1 MLLRFIPFALEIP
14 GVAKSCA
21 AFMLKSVSF
30 LSDKQ
35 LSDYK
40 TRIKPVSPCRVSV
53 TQLRQGSFRASRS
66 GACLLL
72 LTVARAIFCPQR
84 HFKDI
89 TCTKAREIWTQK
101 KEKGS

>member
-40 TRIKPVSPCRVSV
+40 TCIKPVSLVGFP
-53 TQLRQGSFRASRS
+53 
-66 GACLLL
+66 
-72 LTVARAIFCPQR
+72 
-84 HFKDI
+84 
-89 TCTKAREIWTQK
+89 
-101 KEKGS
+101 

>member
-40 TRIKPVSPCRVSV
+40 TCKNPFPFIGFP
-53 TQLRQGSFRASRS
+53 
-66 GACLLL
+66 
-72 LTVARAIFCPQR
+72 
-84 HFKDI
+84 
-89 TCTKAREIWTQK
+89 
-101 KEKGS
+101 